1 MSQQATF
8 DDANLILRLYEIRR
22 EERMREARRWF
33 ARHFGPAT
41 LEEYRA
47 FCTPGTDEDEYVR
60 MVISYYEMVASFITK
75 GVLSPDLYFATGG
88 ELGLV
93 YARVEPVL
101 GELRAATGHPG
112 MYRNLEIVA
121 RQYGDFLDAQAPGN
135 WEGFKKRTR
144 GMILAR

>member
-22 EERMREARRWF
+22 EERMREARRW
-33 ARHFGPAT
+33 
-41 LEEYRA
+41 
-47 FCTPGTDEDEYVR
+47 
-60 MVISYYEMVASFITK
+60 
-75 GVLSPDLYFATGG
+75 DLYFATGG

-112 MYRNLEIVA
+112 MYRNLETVA
-121 RQYGDFLDAQAPGN
+121 RQYGEYLDAQAPGN

-144 GMILAR
+144 GMILAK